1 MFFYDRSGM
10 NLDTYGHLLSKL
22 GRKAEAI
29 KTQEE
34 AIVRTKSAGQDT
46 ADYEKGLAEIKKK

>member
-1 MFFYDRSGM
+1 MFFYHRSGIY
-10 NLDTYGHLLSKL
+10 LDTYAHLLGIL

-34 AIVRTKSAGQDT
+34 AIAKTKAAGQDT